1 MCGSSP
7 LAEAVTRST
16 GTGAVFAGSAAQRV
30 RLRVEEPDVAV
41 SGARFTK
48 RYEDLLDSD
57 DVDIVSI
64 TTPNHLHADQAVAA
78 ARARLSGLLA
88 KAESYT
94 EKTIKGS
101 VEYVRARFAGFSDE
115 ADARK
120 ACEALKKNDFTC
132 IPVRN

>member
-1 MCGSSP
+1 MAP
-7 LAEAVTRST
+7 LAAPGNAAASRWGWHIQIGAYTDEGEAK
-16 GTGAVFAGSAAQRV
+16 G
-30 RLRVEEPDVAV
+30 RL
-41 SGARFTK
+41 
-48 RYEDLLDSD
+48 
-57 DVDIVSI
+57 
-64 TTPNHLHADQAVAA
+64 AA

-120 ACEALKKNDFTC
+120 ACDVLKKNDFTC